1 MWEQAGD
8 DKAHWEFSSCQISS
22 TSWFVCRSERA
33 PWTRPLLVAIP
44 IPGDREGPR
53 SAFTEDMLEIW
64 WRCWMQHTR
73 CSPGERASA
82 CDLASDVEF
91 MLFQF
96 EFRTHLSRCE
106 NRNISVRLHKSL
118 FLSQLMA
125 TFAFIYP
132 LSIQFSAPPLQSLQ
146 TTCSK
151 RERKSLLWQLWRF
164 WMVMVSKLRLFKMG
178 RNFPGD
184 VLTCESPAIW

>member
-1 MWEQAGD
+1 
-8 DKAHWEFSSCQISS
+8 
-22 TSWFVCRSERA
+22 
-33 PWTRPLLVAIP
+33 
-44 IPGDREGPR
+44 
-53 SAFTEDMLEIW
+53 
-64 WRCWMQHTR
+64 MQHTR

-132 LSIQFSAPPLQSLQ
+132 LSIQFSTPPATVASNDLFQA
-146 TTCSK
+146 
-151 RERKSLLWQLWRF
+151 REKITFVATLTFL
-164 WMVMVSKLRLFKMG
+164 
-178 RNFPGD
+178 NGD
-184 VLTCESPAIW
+184 GLKIEIV